1 MEIASV
7 EPYIVGVP
15 EPYKG
20 GLNWVFVKVTTD
32 DGTVGWGEGSIA
44 SSRPRT
50 LAQAVEELAPYAIGR
65 DPFDVEALRGD
76 LYEGGHFFHIPG
88 PIQAQ
93 VIAAL
98 DIACWDIMGKA
109 VGKPVYKLLGGQVND
124 QLRSYT
130 YAHYEM
136 PDQATPEE
144 AADAAEYYVDMGF
157 SAIKIDP
164 IPPVVGP
171 REVPKGELDYAEDV
185 IAHVREAVGEQ
196 VDICVGTHG
205 QLHTQ
210 EAVRLGRRLEQ
221 FDPLWFEEPV
231 SPEKVDE
238 MARVS
243 DKTSVPIATGE
254 RLTTKHQ
261 FADLVEAQAA
271 QILQINI
278 GMIGILEAKKIAGLA
293 ESHYLQIAPWMYCG
307 PIHGAA
313 SIQLGACSSNF
324 LVQESI
330 EDWSDSLHNEILTEP
345 LDWED
350 GYITP
355 PDTPGLGFELDEDA
369 LEAHPINEDT
379 EQYGAIPRRPDDRFR
394 P

>member
-1 MEIASV
+1 MEIVSV

-20 GLNWVFVKVTTD
+20 GINWVFVKVTTD
-32 DGTVGWGEGSIA
+32 DGTIGWGEGSLA

-50 LAQAVEELAPYAIGR
+50 LATAVEELAEYAIGQ
-65 DPFDVEALRGD
+65 DPFDIERIRGD
-76 LYEGGHFFHIPG
+76 LYEGGHFFHVPG
-88 PIQAQ
+88 PIHNQ
-93 VIAAL
+93 VIAAI

-109 VGKPVYKLLGGQVND
+109 SGQPVHKLLGGRVND
-124 QLRSYT
+124 ELRSYT

-136 PDQATPEE
+136 PDEATPEQ
-144 AADAAEYYVDMGF
+144 AADAAAHYVDMGF
-157 SAIKIDP
+157 SAVKIDP

-171 REVPKGELDYAEDV
+171 REVPKGELDFAEDV
-185 IAHVREAVGEQ
+185 IGHVREAVGEQ

-210 EAVRLGRRLEQ
+210 EAVRLGRRLEPY
-221 FDPLWFEEPV
+221 DPLWFEEPV

-243 DKTSVPIATGE
+243 EKTTCPVATGE
-254 RLTTKHQ
+254 RLTTIHQ
-261 FADLVEAQAA
+261 FADLIEAQAA
-271 QILQINI
+271 QILQVNVGLI
-278 GMIGILEAKKIAGLA
+278 GLTAAHKVASMAQ
-293 ESHYLQIAPWMYCG
+293 SHYLQVAPWMYCG

-313 SIQLGACSSNF
+313 SIQLGAAIPNF

-330 EDWSDSLHNEILTEP
+330 ETWTDSLHNEILVEP

-350 GYITP
+350 GSIIP
-355 PDTPGLGFELDEDA
+355 PDEPGLGFSLDEDA
-369 LEAHPINEDT
+369 MAAHPINEPSGD
-379 EQYGAIPRRPDDRFR
+379 YGGIPRRPHDRFR